1 MLQDSH
7 NQAGIAHRGGIISLL
22 NLLDVKT
29 GSVQHNAA
37 FALYGL
43 ADNEVSQTLTELIF
57 DIQLKN
63 FAHFTY
69 HEYLIILSVNRKTLR
84 IS

>member
-1 MLQDSH
+1 MLQDTH
-7 NQAGIAHRGGIISLL
+7 NQAGIGHRGGIVSLL

-43 ADNEVSQTLTELIF
+43 ADNEVKQTHNE
-57 DIQLKN
+57 
-63 FAHFTY
+63 
-69 HEYLIILSVNRKTLR
+69 
-84 IS
+84 

>member
-1 MLQDSH
+1 MLQDAH

-43 ADNEVSQTLTELIF
+43 ADNEVNSTRNE
-57 DIQLKN
+57 
-63 FAHFTY
+63 
-69 HEYLIILSVNRKTLR
+69 
-84 IS
+84 